1 MNKCKWNNERCE
13 NISEDESNV
22 AKRTL
27 FIRRKCNNEEDN
39 MIQGQCFHTD
49 DESNF
54 DICEKDYVN
63 NGALAAKQHLQ
74 MEREDFS
81 WVACRANTEIH
92 T

>member
-1 MNKCKWNNERCE
+1 MFIKCR
-13 NISEDESNV
+13 
-22 AKRTL
+22 
-27 FIRRKCNNEEDN
+27 CNNEEDN

-49 DESNF
+49 DESNV

-81 WVACRANTEIH
+81 
-92 T
+92 

>member
-1 MNKCKWNNERCE
+1 MFSQND
-13 NISEDESNV
+13 S
-22 AKRTL
+22 
-27 FIRRKCNNEEDN
+27 
-39 MIQGQCFHTD
+39 D
-49 DESNF
+49 DENNV
-54 DICEKDYVN
+54 DIWEKDYVN

>member
-1 MNKCKWNNERCE
+1 MVTDVR
-13 NISEDESNV
+13 NV
-22 AKRTL
+22 LLTQQTY
-27 FIRRKCNNEEDN
+27 EEDN

-49 DESNF
+49 DESNV

-81 WVACRANTEIH
+81 
-92 T
+92 

>member
-1 MNKCKWNNERCE
+1 MFIKC
-13 NISEDESNV
+13 
-22 AKRTL
+22 
-27 FIRRKCNNEEDN
+27 KCNNEEDN

-49 DESNF
+49 ESNV

-81 WVACRANTEIH
+81 
-92 T
+92 